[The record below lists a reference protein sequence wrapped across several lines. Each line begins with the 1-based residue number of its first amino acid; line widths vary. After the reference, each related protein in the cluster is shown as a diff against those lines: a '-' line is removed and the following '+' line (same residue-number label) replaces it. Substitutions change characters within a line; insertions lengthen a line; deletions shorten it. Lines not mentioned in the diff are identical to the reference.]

1 MSETTVATRRLLIV
15 DDEESV
21 RLVIRRAF
29 TDFQVEDAANAEQ
42 ALMSIGRSAPDIVV
56 TDINLTGMDGCA
68 LLARIR
74 ESHPHVPVIGIS
86 GYVNGEDVEDFDFDV
101 FLLKP
106 VELKQLR
113 EQVLAILDSRPGAEN

>member
-15 DDEESV
+15 DDEDAI

-29 TDFQVEDAANAEQ
+29 ADFQVEDAADAAQ
-42 ALMSIGRSAPDIVV
+42 ALMSIGRSAPDIVI
-56 TDINLTGMDGCA
+56 TDIHLTGMDGCA

-74 ESHPHVPVIGIS
+74 ESHPEVPVIGIS
-86 GYVNGEDVEDFDFDV
+86 GYVNDEDVEDFDFDA

-113 EQVLAILDSRPGAEN
+113 ERVLTVLDSRPGGEN